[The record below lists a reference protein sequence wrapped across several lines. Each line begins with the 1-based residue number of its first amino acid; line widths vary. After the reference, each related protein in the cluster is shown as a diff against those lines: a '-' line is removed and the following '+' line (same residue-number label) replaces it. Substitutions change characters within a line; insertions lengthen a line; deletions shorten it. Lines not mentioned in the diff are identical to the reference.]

1 MARGCRILCRE
12 STPIAQEL
20 FQKACGRA
28 ELRQFAS
35 GQRSEMSRE
44 ILDAAPASLLKEACS
59 LCGSVDVYAAGVA
72 GIASDF
78 NQKATL
84 ESSHDPA
91 HRGWL
96 DVLCS
101 REFSQRFGASKNH
114 DR

>member
-1 MARGCRILCRE
+1 MG
-12 STPIAQEL
+12 S
-20 FQKACGRA
+20 
-28 ELRQFAS
+28 
-35 GQRSEMSRE
+35 E
-44 ILDAAPASLLKEACS
+44 ILDAALASLLKKACALGRAS
-59 LCGSVDVYAAGVA
+59 DVHAASVA
-72 GIASDF
+72 GIPIDF
-78 NQKATL
+78 NQKVAL